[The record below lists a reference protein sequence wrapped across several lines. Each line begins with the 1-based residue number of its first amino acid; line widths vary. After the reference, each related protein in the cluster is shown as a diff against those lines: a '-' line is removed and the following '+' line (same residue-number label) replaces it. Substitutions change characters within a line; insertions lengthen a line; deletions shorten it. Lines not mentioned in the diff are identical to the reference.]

1 MVMACQLSA
10 LLVLAIHSAVRAIL
24 FVSFNAVLGF
34 FQTRVCWIMSPPS
47 QETRLRNKAR
57 VTHAPSVLSIG
68 AGLPPVPRK
77 LVTHIQV
84 GEFVDMA
91 ELLPDRMGITSTP
104 SFLYSRQA
112 RMRSSL
118 SRLKGAK
125 SRTSC
130 RE

>member
-34 FQTRVCWIMSPPS
+34 FPDKSLLDYVSTITGDKTKEQGTSDP
-47 QETRLRNKAR
+47 
-57 VTHAPSVLSIG
+57 PSVLSIG
-68 AGLPPVPRK
+68 AGLPPVSRK
-77 LVTHIQV
+77 LITHIQA